1 MALFY
6 ERLPE
11 HLDAK
16 RVLVC
21 HDEFLVECWEDR
33 AEEATQFVKQVM
45 VSGMEEVVNHGL
57 EPDPPHWVPIDVEL
71 DKVESWG
78 GG

>member
-21 HDEFLVECWEDR
+21 HDEFLVECREDR
-33 AEEATQFVKQVM
+33 A
-45 VSGMEEVVNHGL
+45 EEVVNHGL

-71 DKVESWG
+71 DKVERWG